1 MNMKKLFP
9 DDKSQKNG
17 ILEFL
22 DKKGFYI
29 VLILCI
35 AVVAGT
41 AVYVTTQKA
50 ANEKKYNAE
59 RIIPEDSDS
68 DSAADVAGSVSTPT
82 QASSVA
88 SNDGKVASNDTTK
101 ATDKSNSTTK
111 PTVTPTPKP
120 KTVTPVDKASK
131 GKSSTSK
138 GTASAKVD
146 FAMPVSGN
154 ITFDYSAE
162 KLVYWKTLD
171 EWRVHEGIDIAAAKG
186 ATVKAAADGVVSE
199 IKHDPG
205 YGIIVVIEHK
215 NGLKTV
221 YANLATDDVVS
232 PNQKVAKGDVIGTVG
247 TTAAFEASEP
257 SHLHFE
263 VLKDNENVS
272 PASYVQVKQV
282 SN

>member
-9 DDKSQKNG
+9 DDKSPKNG
-17 ILEFL
+17 VLEFL

-41 AVYVTTQKA
+41 AVFVTSQKA
-50 ANEKKYNAE
+50 ANERKYNAE
-59 RIIPEDSDS
+59 RIIPEDSNS

-82 QASSVA
+82 QASSIA
-88 SNDGKVASNDTTK
+88 SGDNKVASNDTGK
-101 ATDKSNSTTK
+101 ATEKNNNTTK
-111 PTVTPTPKP
+111 PKVTPTPKP
-120 KTVTPVDKASK
+120 KTVTPVEKA
-131 GKSSTSK
+131 STSK
-138 GTASAKVD
+138 NTATAKVD
-146 FAMPVSGN
+146 FAMPVSGS

-162 KLVYWKTLD
+162 KLVYSKTLD
-171 EWRVHEGIDIAAAKG
+171 EWRVHEGVDIAAEKG
-186 ATVKAAADGVVSE
+186 TAVKAAADGVVTE

-232 PNQKVAKGDVIGTVG
+232 PNQKITKGDVIGTIG

-263 VLKDNENVS
+263 VLKDNENVN
-272 PASYVQVKQV
+272 PASYIPVKQV
-282 SN
+282 SK

>member
-1 MNMKKLFP
+1 MKKLFP
-9 DDKSQKNG
+9 DDKSPKNG
-17 ILEFL
+17 VLEFL

-41 AVYVTTQKA
+41 AVYVTSQKA
-50 ANEKKYNAE
+50 ANDRKYNAE

-88 SNDGKVASNDTTK
+88 SDDNKVASNDTTK
-101 ATDKSNSTTK
+101 ATEKNNSTTK

-120 KTVTPVDKASK
+120 KTVTPVDKAS
-131 GKSSTSK
+131 TSK
-138 GTASAKVD
+138 NTATAKVD
-146 FAMPVSGN
+146 FSMPVSGSV
-154 ITFDYSAE
+154 TFDYSAE
-162 KLVYWKTLD
+162 KLVYSKTLD
-171 EWRVHEGIDIAAAKG
+171 EWRVHEGVDIAAEKG
-186 ATVKAAADGVVSE
+186 AAVKAAADGVVSE

-232 PNQKVAKGDVIGTVG
+232 PNQKISKGDVIGTIG

-263 VLKDNENVS
+263 VLKDNENVNPS
-272 PASYVQVKQV
+272 SYIPVKQV
-282 SN
+282 SK